1 MRRAAGIEVGDGDE
15 AEALEVREEGLRPQ
29 LQLVDAAE
37 RHIAGLALV
46 YRRAVRAP
54 RLRLQ
59 DQEALV
65 AGGGWRKGVEFRVS
79 VFSLGVR

>member
-15 AEALEVREEGLRPQ
+15 AEALEVAEEGLRPK

-65 AGGGWRKGVEFRVS
+65 AGGGGGG
-79 VFSLGVR
+79 LGV